1 MHQALTRL
9 FRSTSVTLFLLGAAG
24 AQDTRL
30 PAVGTPTGTAFDE
43 VAPAGQQLANV
54 DFRHG
59 GSIDAVRLGYRDR
72 WHAPTGSSAWHGGPS
87 GLPGSF
93 AVAAHDAMASAEIWV
108 NNGIVVGVRLS
119 SRNGQQQ
126 AFGQAVGSLASFA
139 AAPQDEIIGLHGTHS
154 SGLVFSLGVTTRP
167 RLATGSAFGTACGA
181 HATRFRPGFEFLR
194 LGGMGI
200 VEVTNLPSGQPIG
213 IIVAGFSTSM
223 AGTIPL
229 PLSLTPFGATGC
241 TLYVATDLIAFAGVE
256 PDRSAGISVQVPA
269 TTTFAGMQVS
279 FQGFVTG
286 ANNPAGLAGANAMT
300 CTIGAL

>member
-1 MHQALTRL
+1 MNHPFPRL
-9 FRSTSVTLFLLGAAG
+9 FRSTSITLLLLGVAS

-43 VAPAGQQLANV
+43 VAPAGQHLANV

-72 WHAPTGSSAWHGGPS
+72 WHAPTGASAWHGGPS

-93 AVAAHDAMASAEIWV
+93 AVAAHDALTSAEIWV

-119 SRNGQQQ
+119 SHNGQQQ

-167 RLATGSAFGTACGA
+167 RLATGSVFGTACGP

-194 LGGMGI
+194 LGGLGI
-200 VEVTNLPSGQPIG
+200 VEVTNVPAGQSIG
-213 IIVAGFSTSM
+213 IIVAGFSTTTV
-223 AGTIPL
+223 AGLPL
-229 PLSLTPFGATGC
+229 PMSLTPMGATGC
-241 TLYVATDLIAFAGVE
+241 TLYVATDSITFVAVE
-256 PDRSAGISVQVPA
+256 PDRSAGLSVTVPN
-269 TTTFAGMQVS
+269 TPTLAGLTVS
-279 FQGFVTG
+279 FQGFVIG
-286 ANNPAGLAGANAMT
+286 VNNPANLAAANAMT
-300 CTIGAL
+300 CTVGAL